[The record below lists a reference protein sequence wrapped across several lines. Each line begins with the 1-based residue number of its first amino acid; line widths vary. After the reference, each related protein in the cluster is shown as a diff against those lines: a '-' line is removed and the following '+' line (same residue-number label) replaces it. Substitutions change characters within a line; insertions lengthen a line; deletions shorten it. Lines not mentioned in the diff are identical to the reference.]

1 MFYKFHG
8 RMNAVKAVISQK
20 YNSSHISIGSYLYGD
35 IKCEGK
41 NNIAEG
47 TRVANVK
54 LGYGSYISCFSD
66 IQKTSIGRYTSIGP
80 YCKTFTMGE
89 HPTRDFVSTFPAFY
103 HRNFFNLF
111 DYCDENRFE
120 EYKYADNATQ
130 TSVAIGNDV
139 WIASDVKILEG
150 VTISDGA
157 IVAAGAVVTKD
168 VPPYAIVGGVPAKI
182 IRYRFTEEQIEWL
195 MELKWW
201 DKDEQWIKAHAKHF
215 DDIEHFMEIVKQE
228 KNDNEEA

>member
-1 MFYKFHG
+1 MEDYATTPIELTVVSCMKGYLRSMSEQEALQKLSKIFKPKIIRLNIESG
-8 RMNAVKAVISQK
+8 VPLPVK
-20 YNSSHISIGSYLYGD
+20 
-35 IKCEGK
+35 
-41 NNIAEG
+41 
-47 TRVANVK
+47 TNV
-54 LGYGSYISCFSD
+54 Y
-66 IQKTSIGRYTSIGP
+66 P
-80 YCKTFTMGE
+80 
-89 HPTRDFVSTFPAFY
+89 
-103 HRNFFNLF
+103 
-111 DYCDENRFE
+111 
-120 EYKYADNATQ
+120 
-130 TSVAIGNDV
+130 
-139 WIASDVKILEG
+139 
-150 VTISDGA
+150 TISDGA